1 MSGNRRPD
9 KIFTKEDSQK
19 LLQKIDPIKRKPLI
33 YKSGKD
39 IQKRPIKWL
48 FEDMIPIGEVTVFA
62 GEPGVSK
69 STLLM
74 KIGALVTIGGIFK
87 AGIFNFKIPQGKVV
101 ILSMEDASDS
111 VVVPRFEASGG
122 DLDNLR
128 IIEGEI
134 EKDHFGIE
142 YEDVIRFDRDLGRLA
157 LTLEEIKDV
166 KLIIVDPITS
176 YIGDIDDNKNVEVRK
191 MYSKLIGI
199 ARKYGCAIIL
209 NTHLAKGAVGKG
221 GKAAH
226 KVLGSIAYTA
236 AARAVYFVNFDDDS
250 KTKRKVVPS
259 KNNYGNDRDGFAY
272 TVNTVQDGEIKT
284 TCVALSDEKVRESV
298 DDLFSDE
305 DSKFEKSEIHRAKE
319 FLLRILKNGNVLR
332 DEIMK
337 KAAQEDVSESTLK
350 RAKSQLKINHDS
362 STINKSK
369 TIWFLSPQSPSEI

>member
-1 MSGNRRPD
+1 MSDSRRPD
-9 KIFTKEDSQK
+9 KTFTKED
-19 LLQKIDPIKRKPLI
+19 INPIKEKIQPINNKPFS
-33 YKSGKD
+33 YRSGETIK
-39 IQKRPIKWL
+39 KKPIKWL

-74 KIGALVTIGGIFK
+74 KLAALVSNGGLFK
-87 AGIFNFKIPQGKVV
+87 AGVFNFKITQGNVV
-101 ILSMEDASDS
+101 VLSMEDAAES
-111 VVVPRFEASGG
+111 VVIPRFEASGG
-122 DLDNLR
+122 FLNNLK
-128 IIEGEI
+128 IIEGDK

-142 YEDVIRFDRDLGRLA
+142 SEGIIRFDRDLGRLA
-157 LTLEEIKDV
+157 LTLDEIKDV

-199 ARKYGCAIIL
+199 ARKHECAIIL
-209 NTHLAKGAVGKG
+209 NTHLAKGAIGKG

-259 KNNYGNDRDGFAY
+259 KNNYGNDKDGFAY
-272 TVNTVQDGEIKT
+272 FVEKIKDNEITT
-284 TCVALSDEKVRESV
+284 TCINFSDEKVCESV
-298 DDLFSDE
+298 DDLFSDD
-305 DSKFEKSEIHRAKE
+305 DSKFAKTELHRAKE
-319 FLLRILKNGNVLR
+319 FLLRILRNGSVLR

-337 KAAQEDVSESTLK
+337 KSAQEDLSEITLK
-350 RAKSQLKINHDS
+350 RAKSKLFIKHDCAIN
-362 STINKSK
+362 NKSK
-369 TIWFLSPQSPSEI
+369 TIWFLSPQSPTEI

>member
-1 MSGNRRPD
+1 MSKYSSKSFSQNEVNSSKE
-9 KIFTKEDSQK
+9 KIQ
-19 LLQKIDPIKRKPLI
+19 PIKRKPLR

-39 IQKRPIKWL
+39 VKKEPVKWL
-48 FEDMIPIGEVTVFA
+48 FEDMIPIGEITVFA

-74 KIGALVTIGGIFK
+74 KLGALVSNGDVFK
-87 AGIFNFKIPQGKVV
+87 AGIFNFKVPKGKVV
-101 ILSMEDASDS
+101 ILSMEDAAESI
-111 VVVPRFEASGG
+111 VVPRFEASGG
-122 DLDNLR
+122 NLDNLI
-128 IIEGEI
+128 IIEGDT

-142 YEDVIRFDRDLGRLA
+142 YEHIIRFDHDIGRLA
-157 LTLEEIKDV
+157 LTLDEIQDV

-191 MYSKLIGI
+191 MYSKLIVM
-199 ARKYGCAIIL
+199 ARKHKCAIIL

-236 AARAVYFVNFDDDS
+236 AARAVYFVNFDDDT

-259 KNNYGNDRDGFAY
+259 KNNYGNDKDGFAY
-272 TVNTVQDGEIKT
+272 FIEQVKDGDIKT
-284 TCVALSDEKVRESV
+284 TCINLSDEKVKESV
-298 DDLFSDE
+298 DDLFSD
-305 DSKFEKSEIHRAKE
+305 DDTKFEKTELHRAKE
-319 FLLRILKNGNVLR
+319 FLLRILKNGSMLR
-332 DEIMK
+332 DDILK
-337 KAAQEDVSESTLK
+337 KSAQEDIAESTLK

-362 STINKSK
+362 SINNKSK